1 MEAYGHTALPAVAK
15 IPVHREFC
23 WELCQGRHP
32 PNLAQLTNSLIDYVD
47 EGGPWGFRKETVSQ
61 GPSNSAVSA
70 VYFYAIH
77 PPLPPLHINKTA
89 VSMVESLK
97 FLDTTISRDLKW
109 EKNTISIIEKAQQ
122 RMFFLRQLKKFN
134 LPQTLMIQ
142 FYTAI
147 IESILTASITIL
159 FGSSTSQERTKL
171 QRIIRTAERIIG
183 CNLPSLQ
190 QIYTS
195 RVRRVARV
203 ISYRRNWT
211 LSQVGS
217 SI

>member
-1 MEAYGHTALPAVAK
+1 
-15 IPVHREFC
+15 
-23 WELCQGRHP
+23 
-32 PNLAQLTNSLIDYVD
+32 
-47 EGGPWGFRKETVSQ
+47 
-61 GPSNSAVSA
+61 
-70 VYFYAIH
+70 
-77 PPLPPLHINKTA
+77 
-89 VSMVESLK
+89 MVESLK
-97 FLDTTISRDLKW
+97 FLGTTISRDLKW
-109 EKNTISIIEKAQQ
+109 EKNTISIIKKAQQ

-147 IESILTASITIL
+147 IESILTASITIW

-195 RVRRVARV
+195 RAVCM
-203 ISYRRNWT
+203 N
-211 LSQVGS
+211 
-217 SI
+217 